1 MQALIAFAHSRKE
14 SFTHALVAE
23 IDHALQQKGYKVVIG
38 DLYQLNFDPI
48 LKAEDTI
55 HIENGEFVRSADSF
69 PADVQVEMDYITA
82 SDLLVYVFP
91 SWWNGMPAM
100 MKDYVDRV
108 FQHGFAYSFTS
119 DELKRLFSQ
128 KQAIFFTPT
137 GQPQALDGEDTPI
150 TSAMKA
156 VTFGWMFNSSGTKVL
171 DHIFYGQVPYQSS
184 DDLAKYLADARKR
197 ILAIEPMHEIL

>member
-1 MQALIAFAHSRKE
+1 MQALIVFAHPRKE

-23 IDHALQQKGYKVVIG
+23 IEAALKQKGYEIVIR
-38 DLYQLNFDPI
+38 DLYKENFDPV

-69 PADVQVEMDYITA
+69 PADVQKEMDYITA

-100 MKDYVDRV
+100 MKGYLDRV

-119 DELKRLFSQ
+119 EEPKKLFSQ

-150 TSAMKA
+150 TAAMK
-156 VTFGWMFNSSGTKVL
+156 TLTSGWMFNSSGTKVL
-171 DHIFYGQVPYQSS
+171 DHIFYGQVPYKTKEE
-184 DDLAKYLADARKR
+184 LAVYLEDAKTR
-197 ILAIEPMHEIL
+197 ILAIEPLN